1 MPAFLDS
8 KSLKS
13 FLTPFSPEAQL
24 LALATRRTIRKI
36 FPEALETA
44 EGKELGYGFD
54 RGYKGLVFAISL
66 KKAGI
71 NLGVAGGATLE
82 DPAHLLSGTGK
93 VHRHVEILKPAALKN
108 AALLEL
114 LRRALNERRNEFFSS
129 PRK

>member
-1 MPAFLDS
+1 MAAFLDS
-8 KSLKS
+8 KTLKS
-13 FLTPFSPEAQL
+13 FLAPFSPEAQL
-24 LALATRRTIRKI
+24 LALATRKIIRKI
-36 FPEALETA
+36 FPDAIETA

-71 NLGVAGGATLE
+71 NLGVAGGATMD

-93 VHRHVEILKPAALKN
+93 VHRHVEILEQSALKN
-108 AALLEL
+108 TALPEL
-114 LRRALNERRNEFFSS
+114 LNRALAERRHEFLGR

>member
-8 KSLKS
+8 KSLKT
-13 FLTPFSPEAQL
+13 FLAPFSPEAQL
-24 LALATRRTIRKI
+24 LALATRRAIRKI

-66 KKAGI
+66 KKVGI
-71 NLGVAGGATLE
+71 NLGVAGGATLD
-82 DPAHLLSGTGK
+82 DPAHLMSGTGK
-93 VHRHVEILKPAALKN
+93 VHRHVEILKPATLKN
-108 AALLEL
+108 AALLDL

-129 PRK
+129 ARK

>member
-1 MPAFLDS
+1 MGAFLDS
-8 KSLKS
+8 KTLEN
-13 FLTPFSPEAQL
+13 FLSPFSAEAGS
-24 LALATRRTIRKI
+24 LALATRKIIRKV
-36 FPEALETA
+36 FPEAIETA

-71 NLGVAGGATLE
+71 NLGVAGGATMD

-93 VHRHVEILKPAALKN
+93 VHRHVEILELSALKN
-108 AALLEL
+108 TALLEL
-114 LRRALNERRNEFFSS
+114 LNRALAERRHQFLSQ